1 VVSGIA
7 VLVLVLAQDPF
18 QNQIDEALRQFQ
30 DADELD
36 QALTLLSSQLSALG
50 AQATNPIARRLA
62 EDLRN
67 GMSSAASPAFIDAL
81 AGRPDALGPLQSAF
95 RDAATSV
102 AGRIELA
109 AALLQLDD
117 AMSWRA
123 GLLAIASDDKTP
135 LLHRLDASRVL
146 LEAEDSQAPSI
157 LRKIVEKLPD
167 RPEGEQRQV
176 VEFLGTANTPLTRE
190 LLGAIVADERLP
202 SATRQAAHPTPAF
215 RDGLEEPQQ
224 TITDEPARRSPGA
237 VRGTVKKKET
247 ADSTFLTMPSIL
259 AGGIALVLLVLLLVE
274 ILRKG

>member
-7 VLVLVLAQDPF
+7 VLVLLLAQDPF

-30 DADELD
+30 DAAELD
-36 QALTLLSSQLSALG
+36 QALTVLSSQLSALG

-62 EDLRN
+62 EDLRD
-67 GMSSAASPAFIDAL
+67 GMTSAAAPAFIDAL
-81 AGRPDALGPLQSAF
+81 VGRPDALAPLQSAF

-102 AGRIELA
+102 SGRIELA

-123 GLLAIASDDKTP
+123 GLLAIASDDKSS
-135 LLHRLDASRVL
+135 LLDRLHASRVL
-146 LEAEDSQAPSI
+146 LEAEDAQAPPI
-157 LRKIVEKLPD
+157 LRKIVDELPE

-176 VEFLGTANTPLTRE
+176 VEFLGAANTPLTRD
-190 LLGAIVADERLP
+190 LLRAIVADERLP
-202 SATRQAAHPTPAF
+202 SGTRQAAHPAPAF
-215 RDGLEEPQQ
+215 RDGLEEPHQ
-224 TITDEPARRSPGA
+224 TIVDHPPRRSPGA
-237 VRGTVKKKET
+237 ARATVKKKET

-259 AGGIALVLLVLLLVE
+259 AGGITLVLLILLGIE